1 MKIKKMIA
9 LVFAS
14 AITCGIY
21 SIDDLFNS
29 PCSKNSKTA
38 AYAADADKNTTV
50 PAATTTEASPTSAPL
65 TAGVQKVDL
74 SLEKLRDLGLDLK
87 QVSTSARHLF
97 DEVSIQ
103 PVSLNTM
110 PEVVGRGTII
120 YIPVSTSPA
129 GPPVPPNPRRVEQAM
144 NIMRPIIN
152 TLKQNAD
159 EFVQQHQVLD
169 VSDESKEKLR
179 PIVKSWVESA
189 TNIAGNLAKLE
200 PLTKGPSYDNVAIA
214 GVCKN
219 IQQDAFILDKLRRN
233 AYKIIKKEEKAKTKN
248 S

>member
-1 MKIKKMIA
+1 MKNNKMIA
-9 LVFAS
+9 LLCAG
-14 AITCGIY
+14 AITGGIY
-21 SIDDLFNS
+21 SIDELFS
-29 PCSKNSKTA
+29 SKSANKFISSVS
-38 AYAADADKNTTV
+38 AADTDSKVST
-50 PAATTTEASPTSAPL
+50 PAPSTPASSGTAL
-65 TAGVQKVDL
+65 QAGVEKVDL

-129 GPPVPPNPRRVEQAM
+129 GPPAPPNPRRVEQAM
-144 NIMRPIIN
+144 NIMRPIIT

-159 EFVQQHQVLD
+159 DFVAQHKVLD
-169 VSDESKEKLR
+169 VSDDSREKLR

-189 TNIAGNLAKLE
+189 DNIAGNLAKLE

-219 IQQDAFILDKLRRN
+219 IQQDAFTLDKLRRN